1 MLLPSNQYQEGG
13 GGGDYTIS
21 PTPSSQLTED
31 QIVSVIN
38 SAIANNNNIASLFGI
53 QQWTNVK
60 KKVIEYNGTVGS
72 TGIGTWQEI
81 EDMLET
87 PPSASDCASWGWWYD
102 DYFKNAELDTAN
114 VKIDFSYEGDE
125 ELSIGAW
132 YLNTDVGYL
141 EVQFGNELSDPS
153 NMTIYVEFEITRNS
167 IS

>member
-13 GGGDYTIS
+13 GGGGYTIS

-60 KKVIEYNGTVGS
+60 KKVIEYNGTVRS

-81 EDMLET
+81 EDLLET

-102 DYFKNAELDTAN
+102 DYFKNPELDTAN

-141 EVQFGNELSDPS
+141 EVQFGNELAYPS